1 MNTTSQYHGYF
12 IPDYEHALAQKNRK
26 KIVKAIAEM
35 GGIANFS
42 DIERNSGVKDNVLVH
57 HLNALERLG
66 VIDKVTKGT
75 YRLRYKTPLCY
86 VYEKS
91 KQTDIVYIGL
101 LGNRASRET
110 PETKVA
116 LELLAGEG
124 LKPRLVYV
132 LTSHEALK
140 SWANLKLPYQW
151 IICYES
157 EIIDIDLIKEKVR
170 SQLESLLKDYLVV
183 LDCTSATKP
192 ATLACYELAQQ
203 YLVPLI
209 YVYEPIKRLKWIIS
223 RESLLNKLAQ
233 S

>member
-1 MNTTSQYHGYF
+1 MNSANEYGAYF
-12 IPDYEHALAQKNRK
+12 TPDYGRALAQKNKR
-26 KIVKAIAEM
+26 KIVKALAEM

-42 DIERNSGVKDNVLVH
+42 DIERNSSVKDNVLVH
-57 HLNALERLG
+57 HLNALENLG
-66 VIDKVTKGT
+66 IIDKVTKGT

-86 VYEKS
+86 LYEKS
-91 KQTDIVYIGL
+91 KQTDIVYMGL
-101 LGNRASRET
+101 LGKRSSRET

-116 LELLAGEG
+116 LELLAAEG

-140 SWANLKLPYQW
+140 SWANLRLPFQW

-157 EIIDIDLIKEKVR
+157 EIVDIDLIKRKVR
-170 SQLESLLKDYLVV
+170 PQLESLLKDYLVI

-192 ATLACYELAQQ
+192 ATLAYYELAQQ

-209 YVYEPIKRLKWIIS
+209 YVYEPIKRLKWIVS
-223 RESLLNKLAQ
+223 RQSLLDKLVRL
-233 S
+233 